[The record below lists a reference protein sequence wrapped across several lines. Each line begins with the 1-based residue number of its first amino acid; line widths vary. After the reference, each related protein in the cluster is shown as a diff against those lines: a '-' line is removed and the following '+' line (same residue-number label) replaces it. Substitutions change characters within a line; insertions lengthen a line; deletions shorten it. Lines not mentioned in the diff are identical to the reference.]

1 MVGMVG
7 VHPFLAVRPSI
18 QMMAGRPFAKMMVFT
33 IPKTESMK
41 DNSIHF
47 FNSLEEMSDD
57 HYSYLATLSPEQH
70 LQNALI
76 HIKQIYADELLKNPD
91 SGKEI
96 IFDSI

>member
-1 MVGMVG
+1 MDG
-7 VHPFLAVRPSI
+7 LRPSFVGK
-18 QMMAGRPFAKMMVFT
+18 ANRPSPQRMVPT

-76 HIKQIYADELLKNPD
+76 HIKQIYADELNRNNETP
-91 SGKEI
+91 KEI